1 MGPRAILAMGLSLL
15 VAYVPV
21 APAASPAVVG
31 KMQTKG
37 AAEINGAAVPDETT
51 VFAGDRITTEKETA
65 SGLSLPGGD
74 QVFLPSLTAAK
85 VGRSGKRVTV
95 TLERGA
101 LAVVNR
107 SAEPVLI
114 EASGVSIESAGP
126 AGVYEVTIQG
136 NALKVMTR
144 KGTTLVKG
152 ADRTIEVKEGTTL
165 EASAAPGPVAGTG
178 ALSPLWTTVLVAST
192 AAGFTGL
199 ALGVTAVQR
208 SNPADCTVVSPN
220 TIHCP

>member
-51 VFAGDRITTEKETA
+51 VFGGDRITTGKETA

-152 ADRTIEVKEGTTL
+152 GIARSRLRKAQPWKL
-165 EASAAPGPVAGTG
+165 PRPRGPWPERG
-178 ALSPLWTTVLVAST
+178 
-192 AAGFTGL
+192 
-199 ALGVTAVQR
+199 R
-208 SNPADCTVVSPN
+208 
-220 TIHCP
+220 